1 VSLVP
6 YGCTAGAAAAR
17 RRRGGGGGGAAR
29 PRPPGRPPW
38 PCWPGGGRPGAATGT
53 AAQRP
58 WDWERLAPTAN
69 WGGHSAPHGPSGGR
83 APHTHVAKSYPAGP
97 LHIRALRIRGRC
109 ARRQPKSRPTSS
121 KIDERVRK
129 SGGGSAA
136 AAESLE
142 AESQSRRGGAS
153 CWRRCCGPRGCNVP
167 APAQ

>member
-1 VSLVP
+1 VCRTILVRP
-6 YGCTAGAAAAR
+6 VR
-17 RRRGGGGGGAAR
+17 RRRGGGAAAAAA
-29 PRPPGRPPW
+29 PRGHGRR
-38 PCWPGGGRPGAATGT
+38 GRPGPGPAAAGRGHRYRRS
-53 AAQRP
+53 AP
-58 WDWERLAPTAN
+58 VGSDWERLAPTAN

-109 ARRQPKSRPTSS
+109 ARRQPKSRPTSL